1 MYSSS
6 FSKVNL
12 WSIFVGK
19 GGGGRRSSGCSTDSW
34 SSYDSLDEDDENLPH
49 PRERPQVNSQGFSE
63 FCVRNIERHELGRR
77 EIDLAE
83 MEMTGIL
90 AFRQKATPDKPL
102 KGNNLNR
109 IPVRILDQVLK
120 NASKHSKNFLEGR
133 ENI

>member
-1 MYSSS
+1 MHDMQHVRKEQQQCTQAH
-6 FSKVNL
+6 FPRL
-12 WSIFVGK
+12 ICGLFFVGK
-19 GGGGRRSSGCSTDSW
+19 GGGGGRRSSGCSTDSW

-63 FCVRNIERHELGRR
+63 FCVRNIDRHELGRR

-102 KGNNLNR
+102 KGSNLN
-109 IPVRILDQVLK
+109 
-120 NASKHSKNFLEGR
+120 
-133 ENI
+133 

>member
-6 FSKVNL
+6 FSKVNF
-12 WSIFVGK
+12 WSTFIGK
-19 GGGGRRSSGCSTDSW
+19 GGGGGRRSSGCSTDSW

-63 FCVRNIERHELGRR
+63 FCVRNIDRHELGRR

-102 KGNNLNR
+102 KGSNLN
-109 IPVRILDQVLK
+109 
-120 NASKHSKNFLEGR
+120 
-133 ENI
+133 